1 VHTRRLIDIL
11 SNVLFDVV
19 ICSVDNIE
27 TEEKRKEISNRRSE
41 IQNSPEDFVPEDLQ
55 NVIHIIH
62 GNTEN

>member
-1 VHTRRLIDIL
+1 
-11 SNVLFDVV
+11 VLFDVV